1 MLTDPEFVVE
11 GAPDNAVSVDEI
23 GHAGHPE
30 SESAGDAVEAND
42 FLVGVG
48 EKGEG
53 EGKAGAESLV
63 TFGAV
68 GADAD
73 QVCSVSF
80 DGFVCFTEALRL
92 AVSAS
97 GEVLG
102 VEIEYGGPAGPP
114 FGEPELPAVVAEG
127 VEIGG

>member
-48 EKGEG
+48 
-53 EGKAGAESLV
+53 
-63 TFGAV
+63 
-68 GADAD
+68 
-73 QVCSVSF
+73 
-80 DGFVCFTEALRL
+80 
-92 AVSAS
+92 
-97 GEVLG
+97 
-102 VEIEYGGPAGPP
+102 
-114 FGEPELPAVVAEG
+114 
-127 VEIGG
+127 